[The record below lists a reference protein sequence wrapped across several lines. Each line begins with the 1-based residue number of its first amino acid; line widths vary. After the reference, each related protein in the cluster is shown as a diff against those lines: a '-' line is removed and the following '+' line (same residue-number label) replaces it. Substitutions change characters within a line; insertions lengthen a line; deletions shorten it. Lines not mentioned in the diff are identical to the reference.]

1 MKSSS
6 RRTFL
11 KTASLI
17 PFAFKSF
24 TATNLARVKPLLSF
38 STLGCPDWTFEKVL
52 DFAAANSY
60 SGIELRG
67 IQREL
72 DLTKRPEFDTP
83 GHIKTSK
90 DKIAAEGLKIVDLG
104 SSAALHHSEPAER
117 QKNLD
122 E

>member
-11 KTASLI
+11 KTASLV
-17 PFAFKSF
+17 PFAFKSY
-24 TATNLARVKPLLSF
+24 TTNLSKVKPLLSF

-52 DFAAANSY
+52 DFAAANNY

-83 GHIKTSK
+83 EHIKNTK
-90 DKIAAEGLKIVDLG
+90 KK
-104 SSAALHHSEPAER
+104 
-117 QKNLD
+117 
-122 E
+122 